1 MAIGLNDSK
10 IDKQIPQTLE
20 RAYTIEKAQFTS
32 IFKRLNRKCLG
43 IFLEVDALRHDAL
56 YRVLC
61 RGTD

>member
-1 MAIGLNDSK
+1 MAISLNDSK

-43 IFLEVDALRHDAL
+43 IFLEVNAFRQYDLSRM
-56 YRVLC
+56 LC